1 MKADALQ
8 LILDTCKQANAAEI
22 LNIETDGRTKFVR
35 IGDGIHEIAIKPQP
49 RKHKSLSLDAL
60 IGFVKNLSCVSD
72 PENAVVWHGDDK
84 IVLVPDNEDRRDNVT
99 MSLTHTKRFLLL
111 KQLEIHKE
119 WHDQLMFVR
128 MLRLD
133 FGLDNIGVV
142 AKFRRLAWA
151 DGSKTT
157 GEFVHG
163 ADKMGRQ
170 INSQVENAADIP
182 DELNVTIPVYEEF
195 PKETLAV
202 RCAVEIDSR
211 NQQLQIVPMPGE
223 LKRVLTATQE
233 MIHETLVHELADG
246 GTAIYYGTP

>member
-8 LILDTCKQANAAEI
+8 LILNTCKQANAAEI
-22 LNIETDGRTKFVR
+22 LGIETDGRTKFVR
-35 IGDGIHEIAIKPQP
+35 IGNEIREIAIKPQP
-49 RKHKSLSLDAL
+49 RKHKPLSLDSL
-60 IGFVKNLSCVSD
+60 IEFVKNLEF
-72 PENAVVWHGDDK
+72 PGNAVVWHGDDK
-84 IVLVPDNEDRRDNVT
+84 IALVTDDADRRDNLA
-99 MSLTHTKRFLLL
+99 MPLAHTKRFLLL

-119 WHDQLMFVR
+119 WHDQLAFVR

-142 AKFRRLAWA
+142 AKFRRLAWS

-170 INSQVENAADIP
+170 INSQVENAADLP
-182 DELNVTIPVYEEF
+182 DEFDVEIPVYDEF
-195 PKETLAV
+195 PGEMLAV

-211 NQQLQIVPMPGE
+211 NQRLQLVSMPGE

-233 MIHETLVHELADG
+233 MIHDWLTRELSEG